1 MALSLEN
8 IDNAHKLLKEYS
20 GTNSYIIRLK
30 NSVFV
35 YKTKTMNDFEAE
47 YVLYNYDKEPKLIN
61 KIVRIPE
68 WYGKK
73 RQEEWETEF
82 VPDRFKIT
90 WYMGETN
97 QFYHFYCIYRRS
109 QEKAVEVFAPKR
121 AILTD
126 FLSED
131 WNLKEIDFKPYNERS
146 GRTLYPYQEEAV
158 KFLTSRKKGILAS
171 EMGSGKCEPLS
182 ADIPTP
188 NGFVKMGDIKIGDKV
203 FGSDGKAH
211 TVLGVFPQGKKTIY
225 KVSFSD
231 GTFCRCGK
239 EHLWIVKKVKS
250 KKNKPWKVMSLGEI
264 LEYGFKNPKN
274 IHENYW
280 KIPICEPV
288 EYKEQKHFIQP
299 YLLGMMIGDG
309 NLCSGG
315 IHISIP
321 DSEKES
327 IERISSLLNDDYELS
342 ENRSASC
349 PRYSIVSKNK
359 KCTLNE
365 YNREIKRLNLD
376 VNGNEKFIPNEYKLD
391 SINNRI
397 ELLRGLMDSD
407 GSIYGRNKIS
417 FSTSSEKLANDVKE
431 LVYSLGGRATLHFS
445 TRKNRLNKNG
455 KHPVSYQLNIQI
467 KINPFNLSR
476 KSKKYSPTFV
486 KYCSKY
492 ISNIEKDGE
501 ENAQCIFVD
510 SDDHS
515 YLTGHDYIVTHN
527 TLAAIIAALED
538 KYQKILIICPA
549 SVKMTWKKELELL
562 VPSDDITIV
571 EGSKW
576 KENRFTIINYDI
588 LKNFYEVPTE
598 VVKKKE
604 LNLNDDGKI
613 VKVVKEKT
621 VVSRKKAVI
630 TEAMDNSQLYQ
641 SKFDLV
647 IIDEA
652 HRLSNT
658 TSGIFK
664 IVSDLL
670 GRSNPKGIYAITG
683 TPITNRPIN
692 FFNILKIIDAPLA
705 NDWKYYVER
714 YCDGRWFYNKKE
726 RDAYSAI
733 FCRKKKKNTWYD
745 LTDKEKEELD
755 KILDKNCKKIWVT
768 DGSSNLDELQEVV
781 KPYYLRRLK
790 SDFGKIVK
798 KTVKVLNY
806 KLTNKEREEY
816 DGVWD
821 EYIQAQEGK
830 GKEDI
835 DKYKRITEGIML
847 RQWLAKSMTKK
858 TIKLAEKCINLG
870 HKVVIFCSFD
880 DELNT
885 IKEHFGK
892 LCVVHNG
899 KLTMKRK
906 NDSVEKFQ
914 NDPNIKVFIGNI
926 QSAGVGLT
934 LVASRVAIFN
944 SFSWVSGDNLQAE
957 DRIHRLNQKNDV
969 TIYYQVYSD
978 TFYKE
983 MLEKVRGK
991 QEIIDNIIVSESEK

>member
-1 MALSLEN
+1 MALSLEK

-47 YVLYNYDKEPKLIN
+47 YVLYNHDKEPKLIN
-61 KIVRIPE
+61 KIVRIPD

-131 WNLKEIDFKPYNERS
+131 WNLKKIDFKPYNERS

-171 EMGSGKCEPLS
+171 EMGSGK
-182 ADIPTP
+182 
-188 NGFVKMGDIKIGDKV
+188 
-203 FGSDGKAH
+203 
-211 TVLGVFPQGKKTIY
+211 
-225 KVSFSD
+225 
-231 GTFCRCGK
+231 
-239 EHLWIVKKVKS
+239 
-250 KKNKPWKVMSLGEI
+250 
-264 LEYGFKNPKN
+264 
-274 IHENYW
+274 
-280 KIPICEPV
+280 
-288 EYKEQKHFIQP
+288 
-299 YLLGMMIGDG
+299 
-309 NLCSGG
+309 
-315 IHISIP
+315 
-321 DSEKES
+321 
-327 IERISSLLNDDYELS
+327 
-342 ENRSASC
+342 
-349 PRYSIVSKNK
+349 
-359 KCTLNE
+359 
-365 YNREIKRLNLD
+365 
-376 VNGNEKFIPNEYKLD
+376 
-391 SINNRI
+391 
-397 ELLRGLMDSD
+397 
-407 GSIYGRNKIS
+407 
-417 FSTSSEKLANDVKE
+417 
-431 LVYSLGGRATLHFS
+431 
-445 TRKNRLNKNG
+445 
-455 KHPVSYQLNIQI
+455 
-467 KINPFNLSR
+467 
-476 KSKKYSPTFV
+476 
-486 KYCSKY
+486 
-492 ISNIEKDGE
+492 
-501 ENAQCIFVD
+501 
-510 SDDHS
+510 
-515 YLTGHDYIVTHN
+515 

-745 LTDKEKEELD
+745 LTDEEKEELD
-755 KILDKNCKKIWVT
+755 EILDKNCKKIWVT

-821 EYIQAQEGK
+821 EYLQAQEGK

-880 DELNT
+880 EELNT

-914 NDPNIKVFIGNI
+914 NDPNVKVFIGNI